1 VDTTPEKTE
10 RTSVNGLRVLLA
22 DDHRAVREGLRA
34 LLERAGLNVVG
45 EAADGRAAVDA
56 ALAFRP
62 DVVVLDLVMPVLNGV
77 DAARE
82 ISRGAPEPFC
92 ILLAGLA
99 GSRLAVEAL
108 ESGVRGF
115 VTKAQGSEDLIE
127 AIRVVARGGVYL
139 SPDVSRTLVDA
150 YQARGGPPQGR
161 LSPREREVARLVAEG
176 NSTKD
181 IADLLNISVKTA
193 EFHRGRILAKLHV
206 RNTAGLVRYAIREG
220 LIVP

>member
-1 VDTTPEKTE
+1 MQEKPTA
-10 RTSVNGLRVLLA
+10 NGVRVLLA

-34 LLERAGLNVVG
+34 LLERAGLDVIA

-56 ALAFRP
+56 AVALHP
-62 DVVVLDLVMPVLNGV
+62 DVAVLDLVMPVLNGV

-82 ISRGAPEPFC
+82 IARNAPDTSC
-92 ILLAGLA
+92 ILLTGL
-99 GSRLAVEAL
+99 GGTRLAVDAL

-115 VTKAQGSEDLIE
+115 VTKGQGSEGLIE
-127 AIRVVARGGVYL
+127 AIRVVATGGVYL
-139 SPDVSRTLVDA
+139 SPDASRTLVEA
-150 YQARGGPPQGR
+150 HRARGAPLQAR

-181 IADLLNISVKTA
+181 IATLLSISVKTA
-193 EFHRGRILAKLHV
+193 EFHRGRILEKLHV